1 VFKRLRNG
9 AYDRVVHG
17 KALAG
22 GFAVVTLLT
31 ACSGSAGS
39 HPRAA
44 ATHTAVAPPVAV
56 AAPPVSGSGPACS
69 QKVAAAPPLRN
80 VRTGELA
87 GLAAPWGVVS
97 SADGRWAFA
106 SVTTGLAVLSTTGFE
121 PKLVRTINLTGALG
135 DAEPEGLAI
144 TPNGQD
150 VLLAEGTGAV
160 VFSVARAESGSANP
174 VLGALT
180 SSNSGGTMV
189 AISPDSKFAFVSIE
203 YSNEV
208 AVYNLAEALAHGFG
222 PRDFVGNI
230 PLNETAVGMAVS
242 PDGRW
247 LYATTEQSASGDQ
260 GTLSVIDLAK
270 AEADPAKSVVATVD
284 AGCSAVRV
292 ITSANG
298 DDVWVAARES
308 DALLLFS
315 AAKLVSDPAH
325 ALLTWIR
332 VGEAPV
338 DLALVRGGTRLIVG
352 NSNRFNVRG
361 QKADLSVVNVADVL
375 AGKPAVLGSIGSGLF
390 PRQLTLEPNG
400 KTLLV
405 ANYNSDEIE
414 SVDVADIP

>member
-1 VFKRLRNG
+1 M
-9 AYDRVVHG
+9 HG

-22 GFAVVTLLT
+22 SFAVVTLLT

-56 AAPPVSGSGPACS
+56 PAPPVSGSGPACS
-69 QKVAAAPPLRN
+69 QKAAGAPPLRK
-80 VRTGELA
+80 VRTGELT
-87 GLAAPWGVVS
+87 GLAAPWGVVA

-135 DAEPEGLAI
+135 DAGPEGLAI
-144 TPNGQD
+144 TPNGQY
-150 VLLAEGTGAV
+150 VLLTEGTGAV
-160 VFSVARAESGSANP
+160 VFSVARAENGSANP
-174 VLGALT
+174 VLGALS
-180 SSNSGGTMV
+180 SSNNGATMV

-203 YSNEV
+203 YGNEV

-230 PLNETAVGMAVS
+230 PLNETAVGVAVS

-247 LYATTEQSASGDQ
+247 LYATTEQSANDQ
-260 GTLSVIDLAK
+260 GTLSVINLAK
-270 AEADPAKSVVATVD
+270 AETDPARSVVATAD
-284 AGCSAVRV
+284 AGCGAVRV

-298 DDVWVAARES
+298 HDVWVTARES

-325 ALLTWIR
+325 ALITWIR

-338 DLALVRGGTRLIVG
+338 DLALVRDGTRLIVG
-352 NSNRFNVRG
+352 NSNRFTVPG
-361 QKADLSVVNVADVL
+361 QKAGLSVVNVADVL

-390 PRQLTLEPNG
+390 PRQLTPEPNG

-414 SVDVADIP
+414 SVDVAGIP